1 MKRTEGVVSAQR
13 PPLFFYMRFSMGR
26 KRKKKNPYLGGN
38 PLPADLVSPEEIKFR
53 HDLLGEFD
61 DDVFGRPDQHEPKE
75 VAPAV
80 VDPGPQD
87 EMGLTSSDRKVIP
100 PEMLV
105 TMDVGDD
112 EGQHFSLQVGEVTVA
127 VDKRGMFRI
136 PVLKFKVSMALT
148 RYFMVDKSPGGAK
161 EPAIDYAPITDPFYI
176 TLPLSFLPLAVRK
189 YPDMVS
195 PALATKILMQMLNK
209 YPWNMVKPAP
219 KKDIERL
226 IPDHILQ
233 KMRGG
238 PTGL

>member
-1 MKRTEGVVSAQR
+1 MAVAQW
-13 PPLFFYMRFSMGR
+13 PPLFFYKGFLMGR
-26 KRKKKNPYLGGN
+26 KRKKRNPYLGN
-38 PLPADLVSPEEIKFR
+38 DPLPDGLVSPEEIKFR
-53 HDLLGEFD
+53 HDMLGEFD
-61 DDVFGRPDQHEPKE
+61 DDEFSHTDKPAEKEDEEP
-75 VAPAV
+75 V
-80 VDPGPQD
+80 VDHGPKD
-87 EMGLTSSDRKVIP
+87 EFGLTAADHKVIP

-148 RYFMVDKSPGGAK
+148 RYYMVDKEPGGAK
-161 EPAIDYAPITDPFYI
+161 EPAIDHAPLTEPFYI

-209 YPWNMVKPAP
+209 YPWSMVKPAP
-219 KKDIERL
+219 KKNIERL

-238 PTGL
+238 PSGL